1 MRVSRISGAVNW
13 RYAVGEVLLIAVG
26 IFVALQASEWQ
37 TRKTEH
43 LTELSYLD
51 ELRTSLDLD
60 RQRILL
66 GLDRYRDIENRVE
79 ELIFMLQSGEPYS
92 QSMDSF
98 FGAVYGTNAFDL
110 NAAAYESLKSHG
122 LTLISN
128 RDIRSQ
134 IAQVYE
140 QTYADVRRAV
150 RTEESSVLDLLR
162 PYFLKNFKDLVFN
175 KSATPLD
182 YVEVSNSTEFRNMVD
197 YRLQLTKQNQ
207 IPTFER
213 SADAITHLIESIDA
227 ELED

>member
-1 MRVSRISGAVNW
+1 MRISRISQAVNW
-13 RYAVGEVLLIAVG
+13 RYAVGEMLLIAVG
-26 IFVALQASEWQ
+26 IFIALQASEWQ
-37 TRKTEH
+37 TRKSEH

-66 GLDRYRDIENRVE
+66 GLDRYRDIEGRVE
-79 ELIFMLQSGEPYS
+79 ELVQFLQSEAPYS
-92 QSMDSF
+92 QSMDAY

-128 RDIRSQ
+128 RDLRSQ

-140 QTYADVRRAV
+140 QTYADIRRAV
-150 RTEESSVLDLLR
+150 RTEDSSVLDLLR
-162 PYFLKNFKDLVFN
+162 PYFLKNFKDLVFD
-175 KSATPLD
+175 KSATPLN
-182 YVEVSNSTEFRNMVD
+182 YAEVSGSVEFRNLVD

-213 SADAITHLIESIDA
+213 SAEAISRLIETINV
-227 ELED
+227 ELKR